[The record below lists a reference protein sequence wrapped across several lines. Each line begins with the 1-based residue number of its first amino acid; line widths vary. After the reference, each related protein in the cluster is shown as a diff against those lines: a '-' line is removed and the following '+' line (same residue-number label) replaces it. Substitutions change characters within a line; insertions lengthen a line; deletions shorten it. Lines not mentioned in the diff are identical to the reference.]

1 MQYFNQQAIDKGRID
16 KILAQMSGLSRN
28 YVQKLL
34 QMGYVWHDDDAI
46 SEADYTV
53 QQGDK
58 LIWAVPDATKTE
70 LLPENIPL
78 DIHYEDDDLLVL
90 DKQAF
95 LCVHPA
101 PAHANG
107 TLVNALLYHC
117 GEKLLGVGG
126 EMRPGIV
133 HRLDKDTSG
142 LLVVAKNHDTHQHL
156 SAQFAR
162 HDVTRRYIAFVK
174 KMKTAQKGRL
184 EGYIGRHMVNRQKM
198 ALYNDEGRRDA
209 NNNNDKGSNG
219 RKFAALNYA
228 MQILYKNGAA
238 KVECQL
244 HTGRTHQ
251 IRVQM
256 SAAGMPLIGDKI
268 YGTRINMKGGNII
281 DTDSVFPRQALHAV
295 HLGFQHPKKD
305 EFMCFDSALPH
316 DLQQLQA
323 QLESF

>member
-34 QMGYVWHDDDAI
+34 HKGYVWHDDDAI
-46 SEADYTV
+46 KEADYSV
-53 QQGDK
+53 QQGDR
-58 LIWAVPDATKTE
+58 LIWAVPDATKTD

-78 DIHYEDDDLLVL
+78 DIYYEDDDLLVV

-101 PAHANG
+101 PSHETG

-142 LLVVAKNHDTHQHL
+142 LLVVAKNHETHQHL
-156 SAQFAR
+156 SSQFAD
-162 HDVTRRYIAFVK
+162 HSITRRYIAFVK
-174 KMKTAQKGRL
+174 KTQNLKKGRL

-198 ALYNDEGRRDA
+198 ALYNDADSGGGNA
-209 NNNNDKGSNG
+209 
-219 RKFAALNYA
+219 RKFAAMNYEI
-228 MQILYKNGAA
+228 QCVYSNGAA
-238 KVECQL
+238 RVECQL

-256 SAAGMPLIGDKI
+256 SAANMPLIGDKI
-268 YGTRINMKGGNII
+268 YGARINMQGGNVLGGNA
-281 DTDSVFPRQALHAV
+281 DSTFPRQALHAV

-305 EFMCFDSALPH
+305 KFMRFDSALPQ

-323 QLESF
+323 HLNAL

>member
-34 QMGYVWHDDDAI
+34 QMGYVWHDDDVI

-53 QQGDK
+53 QQGDR
-58 LIWAVPDATKTE
+58 LIWAVPEATKID
-70 LLPENIPL
+70 LLPENISL
-78 DIHYEDDDLLVL
+78 DIHYEDEDLLVV

-101 PAHANG
+101 PSHESG

-117 GEKLLGVGG
+117 GDTLRGVGG

-142 LLVVAKNHDTHQHL
+142 LLVVAKNHDTHLHL

-174 KMKTAQKGRL
+174 KMKNLQKGRL

-198 ALYNDEGRRDA
+198 ALYNDASNNVEGGNARR
-209 NNNNDKGSNG
+209 
-219 RKFAALNYA
+219 FAAMDYEIQA
-228 MQILYKNGAA
+228 SYKNGAA
-238 KVECQL
+238 RVECQL
-244 HTGRTHQ
+244 YTGRTHQ

-268 YGTRINMKGGNII
+268 YGTRINMQGGNSLGGNSLGGN
-281 DTDSVFPRQALHAV
+281 SVFSRQALHAV

-305 EFMCFDSALPH
+305 EFMVFDSALPQ

-323 QLESF
+323 CLNAL

>member
-1 MQYFNQQAIDKGRID
+1 MQYFNQQACDKGRID
-16 KILAQMSGLSRN
+16 KIVAQMSGLSRN

-34 QMGYVWHDDDAI
+34 QMGYVWHDDNAI
-46 SEADYTV
+46 NAADYAV
-53 QQGDK
+53 QIGDR
-58 LIWAVPDATKTE
+58 LLWAVPDATKTE
-70 LLPENIPL
+70 LLPEKIPL

-101 PAHANG
+101 PSHEQG

-117 GEKLLGVGG
+117 GETLIGVGG
-126 EMRPGIV
+126 ELRPGIV

-174 KMKTAQKGRL
+174 KMKDTPKGRL
-184 EGYIGRHMVNRQKM
+184 EGYIGRHMVHRQKM
-198 ALYNDEGRRDA
+198 ALYNDANA
-209 NNNNDKGSNG
+209 NNNKGHHG
-219 RKFAALNYA
+219 YKFAALDYA

-238 KVECQL
+238 KIECKL

-256 SAAGMPLIGDKI
+256 SAAGMPLIGDKT
-268 YGTRINMKGGNII
+268 YGAHINMKGGNADI
-281 DTDSVFPRQALHAV
+281 VLPRQALHAV